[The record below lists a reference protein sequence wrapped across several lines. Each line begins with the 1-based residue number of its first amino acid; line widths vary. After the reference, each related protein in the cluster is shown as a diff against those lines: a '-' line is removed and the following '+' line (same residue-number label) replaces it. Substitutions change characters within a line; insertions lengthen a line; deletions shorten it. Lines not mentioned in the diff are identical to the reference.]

1 MSVLL
6 DIEMPKTARDCIF
19 NQPAPFRGD
28 FCIINNVCTFPDGCP
43 LHEQKTGKWIPCSER
58 LPEEEKT
65 VLTWGKK
72 HQCVLFDWM
81 HDNKWCFGDEDYWMP
96 LPEPPTIIEAE
107 EEE

>member
-43 LHEQKTGKWIPCSER
+43 LHEQKTGKWESIEDVVWYCSECKYAHSR
-58 LPEEEKT
+58 SNYCPHCGAKMEE
-65 VLTWGKK
+65 
-72 HQCVLFDWM
+72 
-81 HDNKWCFGDEDYWMP
+81 
-96 LPEPPTIIEAE
+96 
-107 EEE
+107 